1 MKIAFVKPEL
11 PETGSLA
18 VGVMDGRKL
27 GTHAAQVEKL
37 TKGAVNR
44 AIGASRFKGG
54 TEDHLALLAPAG
66 VQVNRVLLIGL
77 GTAQKLDALAAQAI
91 GGRLVAAFNAAGEK
105 EATVLI
111 EAIPGAPLSE
121 AEIAANIAYGAQ
133 LRSYRFDKYKSK
145 EKPDHKPTFKKLT
158 IGTAEAHAAKKA
170 YDPLEKIGE
179 GVFMTRDLVSEPANV
194 IYPETLA
201 QEAKT
206 LSEVGVEV

>member
-1 MKIAFVKPEL
+1 MLTLAVISRSKGRASPVAIAEESMKIAFAKPEL

-27 GTHAAQVEKL
+27 GSHAAQIEKL

-54 TEDHLALLAPAG
+54 TEDHLTLLAPAG
-66 VQVNRVLLIGL
+66 VPVNRVLLIGL

-111 EAIPGAPLSE
+111 EAIPSGA
-121 AEIAANIAYGAQ
+121 IASTSTRPRKN
-133 LRSYRFDKYKSK
+133 RSRSR
-145 EKPDHKPTFKKLT
+145 
-158 IGTAEAHAAKKA
+158 A
-170 YDPLEKIGE
+170 
-179 GVFMTRDLVSEPANV
+179 
-194 IYPETLA
+194 
-201 QEAKT
+201 
-206 LSEVGVEV
+206 